1 MSDFELLKRL
11 QQGLIEALEA
21 RKKHT
26 SYYDKF
32 GSKARIH
39 RLRLEISRLM
49 LEIERK
55 CNFPN
60 GKEDWE

>member
-26 SYYDKF
+26 RYSDKF